1 MQDTQKREIIKK
13 ALEEANNDIVNALV
27 KGERV
32 EVMSIKDGI
41 RATEIKRK
49 EIKKIQVGGNEKC

>member
-1 MQDTQKREIIKK
+1 MQNSQKREIIKK
-13 ALEEANNDIVNALV
+13 ALEEANDDIVNALV

-41 RATEIKRK
+41 RAAEIKRK
-49 EIKKIQVGGNEKC
+49 EIKSSAKR